1 MWAHMAHDFL
11 NPFAFGLGLANCDVH
26 CNKVIPAAR
35 EGLVGYGL
43 LSFEGPSFTKQSRE
57 TQGKG
62 KGKLGPVL
70 H

>member
-1 MWAHMAHDFL
+1 M
-11 NPFAFGLGLANCDVH
+11 
-26 CNKVIPAAR
+26 
-35 EGLVGYGL
+35 GL
-43 LSFEGPSFTKQSRE
+43 LSFEGPSFTKQSTE